1 MKNEIKNLIIKL
13 LYLEYILIIVIKLL
27 KITYN
32 IRKFTTKNKKKYF
45 LIGSNKTGTTSIAE
59 LFRKNGFL
67 VANQKIGEI
76 IYDKL
81 GENICKKKLFE
92 YIQTADLF
100 QDVPF
105 STSDYYKDIFKKYPN
120 EYYILSLRKSEDTW
134 YKSQKNSF
142 MTYLNFPNGN
152 KNIINAI
159 NLFFYNRKGWPWN
172 RIRDCGGTKKNPI
185 IKKNF
190 IKQYVDRNQSI
201 RKFFNNYHGFFEV
214 VIDDRHSQKKLINFL
229 KLNKSI
235 SFPFENKNN
244 IIFKKHNYAHKK
256 NS

>member
-120 EYYILSLRKSEDTW
+120 EYYFCL
-134 YKSQKNSF
+134 
-142 MTYLNFPNGN
+142 
-152 KNIINAI
+152 
-159 NLFFYNRKGWPWN
+159 
-172 RIRDCGGTKKNPI
+172 
-185 IKKNF
+185 
-190 IKQYVDRNQSI
+190 
-201 RKFFNNYHGFFEV
+201 
-214 VIDDRHSQKKLINFL
+214 
-229 KLNKSI
+229 
-235 SFPFENKNN
+235 
-244 IIFKKHNYAHKK
+244 
-256 NS
+256 